1 MADRKGGKRET
12 GRGSER
18 KGERER
24 EREGGRPGRC
34 VGSGRVCAAHLKPPT
49 RKDDGISRPLSL
61 SRAHTLS
68 LSAPELIIQ
77 VTRKQLRAQLEQSPA
92 DLDQIQLQGVCCLP
106 NRSTLL
112 LNNALK
118 PDSGCTDVFYHAV
131 S

>member
-1 MADRKGGKRET
+1 M
-12 GRGSER
+12 GSL
-18 KGERER
+18 
-24 EREGGRPGRC
+24 
-34 VGSGRVCAAHLKPPT
+34 A
-49 RKDDGISRPLSL
+49 LSL

-112 LNNALK
+112 NNALK

>member
-18 KGERER
+18 EG

-49 RKDDGISRPLSL
+49 RKDDGISRPL